1 MSAGGLPFE
10 PLIKRLLF
18 TRVAKAIFVT
28 LGFVFLSGT
37 IFLAWAFKTGRAVEA
52 VRQQLLTRLHDD
64 CDLNASFSTLSLDP
78 IETQLSL
85 TDLELKQLDGKPL
98 LSVQAALVS
107 LRLLPLFYG
116 RVQLDRVAVLGPEAR
131 VVIKDGKVQSLPR
144 CIPVEGGGD
153 SKVVLGIRELTI
165 ERGRFDLEI
174 EDTRVKLSD
183 IGVSLAESKGGG
195 MSLALGVDDTAI
207 TLPDRNITLRRLR
220 TLGHL
225 EGALSR
231 PRAIVVDQVEVE
243 VSSIDLSGS
252 GSVDL
257 LGPVFDGRLSVRA
270 PLDGLAEL
278 LPELPPASGNAV
290 LEVQVAGTITQP
302 RATGRL
308 VVEAGRIDDFGFGER
323 ATADFSV
330 DRSGLELR
338 RLLVELGAGA
348 GEIEVGG
355 RLEFDET
362 LSVRLQSTEAEVSLA
377 RVLDALGIT
386 GAWVDFSATG
396 KGAVTGTLRPVVL
409 EGPFDFDVK
418 DLVVYDRAWNSPEVR
433 DKPRTVLPPDLVML
447 APVPVRARGRW
458 HFEPN
463 NVEFLDAR
471 VESARLS
478 GEADARVRLGQTGGV
493 DVKIAFG
500 RFDFADLGP
509 IAGLAFG
516 GSGALEGRFGG
527 AFGAFTADANF
538 QLAGASIA
546 DIPLGDLAGT
556 LRWHDLTELE
566 LPEINGIIGKS
577 KVRARVGATIA
588 GDVPLSI
595 SGEVTD
601 GRLEDLLIPF
611 RQDPKV
617 WGEPKGRL
625 RGTFDL
631 IGPVRKMT
639 GPLALDVRDLVVYGE
654 QGEAARLV
662 GRFEA
667 GRLIAEHLE
676 IDKHGGRLAGH
687 GFLDPNSGE
696 VALQIRS
703 LGSRLEHLD
712 LVRTSMPVLKGGL
725 ELAVDLRGSLLG
737 VTGTVAVGLE
747 GIQAGPVLLGDAHL
761 GGPLAGATL
770 SFAGGLDDNTLS
782 ANGQIR
788 LVNGLPYQVTL
799 RLDDLNLGR
808 TAAGF
813 SGHER
818 WNGPA
823 VLEARLEGG
832 LVDWRHSSGVINVER
847 AELDSGSFKI
857 ATAAPARF
865 VLRSG
870 VLETKRLTLQ
880 GPRTRLVAAG
890 SVGADS
896 IDLQVDGR
904 VDLALVEL
912 TSPSVEKAGGTL
924 TLDSAIRGAPNALN
938 LVGTGRVEGGLLEW
952 RGIDSRVTGLSADL
966 TFSQSSVLIE
976 SAQARFAG
984 GNLSATGNVLLE
996 TLSPKNI
1003 SLAIQVDGV
1012 GPRLALST
1020 VDLSAVLDGELE
1032 VSGTMDRLST
1042 RGQLQLRRG
1051 LAKPKIDAQ
1060 SLVGRR
1066 SVSAAYDPAAERLDF
1081 DIAMRTVDNFRVKND
1096 DMELELSG
1104 EIRLTGTNERFGMLG
1119 AMTVVPGGR
1128 ASLLGREY
1136 VVQNGVFE
1144 FTDRYRFS
1152 PRYDLTFDAE
1162 ACAARI
1168 RINLV
1173 GTLEK
1178 VETNSNSNPEMPDAD
1193 IVSCLIRG
1201 VKTRDLDQDLA
1212 SAAGS
1217 ALLKLSGVDQQVK
1230 RVIPVDQIDVTTEFS
1245 SQSRAYEPRV
1255 LVAKD
1260 LSLLNRPV
1268 RLEYSTGLIRTND
1281 QRAALRVRL
1290 TPRLNLQ
1297 LGWTSS
1303 EDVPYGDWGLDLKQ
1317 RWEW

>member
-1 MSAGGLPFE
+1 MSTVGLPFE
-10 PLIKRLLF
+10 PLIKRLLV
-18 TRVAKAIFVT
+18 TRIAKAIFVT
-28 LGFVFLSGT
+28 LGFIFLSGT
-37 IFLAWAFKTGRAVEA
+37 VFLAWAFKTGRAVEA

-131 VVIKDGKVQSLPR
+131 VVVKDGKVQSLPR
-144 CIPVEGGGD
+144 CIPAEGGGD

-174 EDTRVKLSD
+174 EDTTVKLSD

-195 MSLALGVDDTAI
+195 MSLALGVDDAAI
-207 TLPDRNITLRRLR
+207 TLPDRNITLRTLR
-220 TLGHL
+220 ALGHL

-231 PRAIVVDQVEVE
+231 PRAIVVDRVEAD
-243 VSSIDLSGS
+243 VSSIQLSGS

-270 PLDGLAEL
+270 PLNALAEL
-278 LPELPPASGNAV
+278 LPELPPATGNTV
-290 LEVQVAGTITQP
+290 LEVQVAGTIAEP

-308 VVEAGRIDDFGFGER
+308 IVEEGRIDDFGFGDR

-330 DRSGLELR
+330 DRTGLELR
-338 RLLVELGAGA
+338 RLLVELGAG
-348 GEIEVGG
+348 EVEVAG
-355 RLEFDET
+355 RLEFDEP
-362 LSVRLQSTEAEVSLA
+362 LSLRLQSTEADISLA
-377 RVLDALGIT
+377 RVLDALGIA

-409 EGPFDFDVK
+409 EGPFDFEVE

-433 DKPRTVLPPDLVML
+433 EKPRTVLPPDLVML
-447 APVPVRARGRW
+447 APAPVRARGRW

-463 NVEFLDAR
+463 GVEFLDAR
-471 VESARLS
+471 VESAHLS
-478 GEADARVRLGQTGGV
+478 GEADARIRLGQTGGV

-509 IAGLAFG
+509 IAGLVFG

-577 KVRARVGATIA
+577 KVRARVGATIS

-595 SGEVTD
+595 TGEITD

-617 WGEPKGRL
+617 WGEPKGRI
-625 RGTFDL
+625 RGNFDL
-631 IGPVRKMT
+631 LGPVRKLT
-639 GPLALDVRDLVVYGE
+639 GPLAMDVRDLVVYGE
-654 QGEAARLV
+654 QGEAARVV

-696 VALQIRS
+696 VALQVRS
-703 LGSRLEHLD
+703 LGARLEHLD
-712 LVRTSMPVLKGGL
+712 LVRTSMPLLKGGL
-725 ELAVDLRGSLLG
+725 ELALDLRGSLLG
-737 VTGTVAVGLE
+737 VTGTVAVGLS
-747 GIQAGPVLLGDAHL
+747 GIKAGPVLLGDAHL
-761 GGPLAGATL
+761 RGPLAGATL
-770 SFAGGLDDNTLS
+770 SFAGGLDDQTLS

-788 LVNGLPYQVTL
+788 LDNGLPYQVTIK
-799 RLDDLNLGR
+799 LDDLNLGR

-818 WNGPA
+818 WSGPA

-832 LVDWRHSSGVINVER
+832 LVDWRRSSGTVNVER

-890 SVGADS
+890 SVGGDS

-924 TLDSAIRGAPNALN
+924 TLDSAIKGAPNALN

-976 SAQARFAG
+976 RAEARFAG
-984 GNLSATGNVLLE
+984 GTLAATGNVLLE
-996 TLSPKNI
+996 TLLPKNI
-1003 SLAIQVDGV
+1003 SLALQVQGV

-1042 RGQLQLRRG
+1042 RGQLLVRRG

-1066 SVSAAYDPAAERLDF
+1066 PVAAAYDPAAERLDF

-1096 DMELELSG
+1096 DMELELNG
-1104 EIRLTGTNERFGMLG
+1104 EIRLTGTNERLGMLG

-1136 VVQNGVFE
+1136 VVQSGVFE
-1144 FTDRYRFS
+1144 LTDRYRFS

-1178 VETNSNSNPEMPDAD
+1178 VETNSSSNPEMPDAD

-1255 LVAKD
+1255 LIAKD